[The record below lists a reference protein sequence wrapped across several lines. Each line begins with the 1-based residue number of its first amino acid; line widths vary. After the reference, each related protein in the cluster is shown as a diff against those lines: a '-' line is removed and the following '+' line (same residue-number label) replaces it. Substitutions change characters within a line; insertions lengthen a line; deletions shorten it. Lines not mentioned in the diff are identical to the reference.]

1 MRLLRILIGGIF
13 LLGLS
18 GCAVKECKPEIGK
31 ALPGTNTA
39 VVGVFL
45 DKTGVP
51 KETVKEVVVHPGQN
65 VLYAGP
71 DEFKIVFK
79 NRKTPNRVVSNSSK
93 GGVVLIKIPVDI
105 FERKEFVDEYQK
117 NKSLIFDYSIWV
129 NGKEYDPPIRVIP
142 TDPS

>member
-1 MRLLRILIGGIF
+1 MNIIKFFLGFVFILCVT
-13 LLGLS
+13 
-18 GCAVKECKPEIGK
+18 GCDFNKPEVGR

-45 DKTGVP
+45 DKDGVP

-79 NRKTPNRVVSNSSK
+79 NRKTPNGEVDNSSVD
-93 GGVVLIKIPVDI
+93 GVVLIKIPEDI
-105 FERKEFVDEYQK
+105 FERKEFAEEFK
-117 NKSLIFDYSIWV
+117 ENKSLEFDYSIWV
-129 NGKEYDPPIRVIP
+129 NGKEYDPPIRVVP
-142 TDPS
+142 TDD

>member
-1 MRLLRILIGGIF
+1 MRLLRILIGGML

-18 GCAVKECKPEIGK
+18 GCAVSECKPEIGR

-39 VVGVFL
+39 VVGIFL
-45 DKTGVP
+45 DKNGVP
-51 KETVKEVVVHPGQN
+51 KETVKEVLVHPGQN

-93 GGVVLIKIPVDI
+93 DGVVLIKIPNDI
-105 FERKEFVDEYQK
+105 FKRKQFVDEFQR
-117 NKSLIFDYSIWV
+117 NKSLVFDYSIWV

-142 TDPS
+142 TDA

>member
-1 MRLLRILIGGIF
+1 MKLLRILIGSVL

-18 GCAVKECKPEIGK
+18 GCAVKECKPEIGR
-31 ALPGTNTA
+31 ALSGTNTA

-45 DKTGVP
+45 DKSGVP

-79 NRKTPNRVVSNSSK
+79 NRKTPNRIVSNSSK
-93 GGVVLIKIPVDI
+93 DGVVLIKIPEDI
-105 FERKEFVDEYQK
+105 FERKEFLDEYQK

-142 TDPS
+142 TDAS

>member
-1 MRLLRILIGGIF
+1 MKLFKMFIYLF
-13 LLGLS
+13 FMLGFA
-18 GCAVKECKPEIGK
+18 GCAVSECKPEIGK

-45 DKTGVP
+45 AKDGTP

-79 NRKTPNRVVSNSSK
+79 NKKTPNRVVSNPSK
-93 GGVVLIKIPVDI
+93 DGVVLIKIPKDI
-105 FERKEFVDEYQK
+105 FERKEFIEEFRK
-117 NKSLIFDYSIWV
+117 NKSLVFDYSIWV
-129 NGKEYDPPIRVIP
+129 NGKEYDPPIRVVP
-142 TDPS
+142 F